1 MGSEEGE
8 GEGGGEGEG
17 EGGWGVR
24 REGEREEGGGKKE
37 KWMEGAGNEV
47 FLLQR
52 GEGGSERGGKVQ

>member
-1 MGSEEGE
+1 MRRERERGGWRGRGRRGVGSEEG
-8 GEGGGEGEG
+8 G
-17 EGGWGVR
+17 
-24 REGEREEGGGKKE
+24 REGSGGGKKE